1 MNKFLIVITLIVT
14 LISCGGSDNG
24 DKAVG
29 LKGVAHANYVK
40 NGVIKLY
47 GVKDDNSKQYI
58 ASVVTNDT
66 GHYSFLESH
75 ITYGYKAYI
84 IEAVSGTYI
93 DEAKIRAAKANGKT
107 DAEAEIEATMVLNS
121 QEPIQSITYLKEGGI
136 EEVAITPATDIVVKI
151 LEREGNFS
159 EATRRV
165 AAQNTVRGLLGA
177 VAPDD
182 LNLFTTQPVD
192 LNESLQVENSQS
204 NQKVY
209 SSLMSGLSQLQQ
221 DTKKSIAEISTEL
234 SQNINVQNQ
243 GEAVQDSALL
253 SQFRESFEMSTKQ
266 DNQAGKDT
274 GIEMFADGATN
285 VVTTNAY
292 LANVAYKP
300 NDKVVKDGVEYT
312 CKAWPDGAWCAS
324 PVYQPGSALSSRAWN
339 TDGGTA
345 NIVESDTD
353 INNINYWSNQA
364 YVAGNKI
371 YYKGDAYECKGWPY
385 TGWCQLRE
393 PGTNGWQDAW
403 REYTGH
409 YDVADN
415 VKQDNDKKN
424 SDDDAVQE
432 EQENQAELALERPL
446 LQLDQS
452 DGQYT
457 LLIYATYTNNSN
469 RPDGYIL
476 YKDGQQVKEVA
487 WSNTQDTIAN
497 EHGLKD
503 DDVHRYFVKTYRIL
517 ARSANERDYS
527 NASIIQIIKAKK
539 VTGTALNQP
548 QSLLTTS
555 TLSFAGAVG
564 QNSGKIYINGGD
576 GDGNLIVSSTN
587 TSIAR
592 ITAIPNYAN
601 QFIIEAIAVGNTSI
615 AIQKA
620 ASSDHAFVAS
630 NVISIPVVIKDTTP
644 VVTSDKTPGKPI
656 IAWLAASVVYGD
668 FGLKWNMWW
677 GDRATTAKLYVDD
690 VVVATA
696 TLDDFSAS
704 KGAQR
709 GGFGYAN
716 AVTADTDHIFKVA
729 LCNHDICT
737 VSNEKTVTFLAQNS
751 TPPTTP
757 TNPTNPT
764 NPTIP
769 TIPTEPPPAHFSSDH
784 FAVGYLPSWGIN
796 WFSKANASSSQM
808 VNIDPLYT
816 HVVISFAQPNITYV
830 KNSNSFQG
838 TGIGFSATFDAVKE
852 AVKLLKAKNVKVLL
866 AVGGATYN
874 NWSALANNAGAHRQA
889 LVDLITDLDLDGLDV
904 DYEISGTD
912 DGNIVQY
919 YKSIEVL
926 YSITQQT
933 NTLLSIA
940 GWSTGADC
948 TAQTQSDTSC
958 KDKTSFWQGNA
969 GRERLVF
976 NKMRADNL
984 EPNDVFD
991 YTAIMSYDG
1000 SFKRFDPILLYKN
1013 YQEIYSGKLAIGFE
1027 LATEAW
1033 GGAELVS
1040 TDVEARSCDGVSK
1053 SSMLAGDSYRV
1064 FDTKKPYS
1072 VERLVNFIKT
1082 QPNSGIMLW
1091 SMYKA
1096 AGASP
1101 SCNKAL
1107 SYQAFN
1113 ASARHFLGGKALTED
1128 EQLAKDIDEVNA
1140 QISTFKS
1147 IPKYIKLVNDANT
1160 LDGFTLDMTAIT
1172 TAISDAASAYSGA
1185 KNAALKTSL
1194 ENYLKVINDTFLQQ
1208 KSNYEIALLRH
1219 NAEIEAA
1226 REQARTVEVYQ
1237 NLRIKVN
1244 AGILD
1249 IEASFEASITTALAR
1264 EIFNNDA
1271 RTEVQA
1277 EIDKQKILV
1286 DQFKTKVTA
1295 KTNILAILFGQIGS
1309 TYSEENSQTL
1319 MALEQTYIVKKQA
1332 LKVEFASLI
1341 NTAIVTINALKPDD
1355 DKVNEDD
1362 EGTGTT
1368 PPPSNG
1374 GDNAVRELNILSYF
1388 DQQTVANGSGVSI
1401 ILTYKKE
1408 ADIYFRDAKIVIS
1421 GDAQYTPDIVAP
1433 TLSWV
1438 NPREEYDYDNTT
1450 QRVLTTLVFDTFA
1463 KKYVDT
1469 LFGGIGSTITINFW
1483 PAAPIN
1489 LDHISVVQ
1497 VTPGKVTIAQEDAT
1511 KAKPNRADSVALKV
1525 KGWPST
1531 LAMGTVTDNDFGLNQ
1546 RFFDS
1551 KVDAIFKYEG
1561 DGFGDRGDVIEPIV
1575 TTQTIRQARE
1585 IEALYGADKTRVMPT
1600 LVVYTANGSG
1610 GGLAQNDIKT
1620 NYKTVNA
1627 IDSSNNTVI
1636 EDSNLVKHFR
1646 NTIRMVANMQANK
1659 DDEHPNPATIVLN
1672 ADLFGEWQKNK
1683 LNGSF
1688 QNEYC
1693 GGSDDIDCENY
1704 QTILVREAMVAAIEA
1719 EKNYMVKKYSSAATN
1734 ATKTVEV
1741 DRLEIAYQLDDIK
1754 AKITETNIK
1763 NNIKGWVQAQNFM
1776 IKEFAPDVA
1785 FGWVINLWN
1794 PGSAH
1799 WVHKKYTG
1807 ERDVWNNASKGV
1819 AVFSKWIGAYDDN
1832 DYRPDFLTFD
1842 KYERDGFGAAGKP
1855 SYAFASREWD
1865 NYLMYVKQITDFIGT
1880 PAMLWQIP
1888 GGHMVTKTENLSGE
1902 SKLCANNE
1910 SSECFRHLDTDTHG
1924 GHSASGGSY
1933 FMGDKK
1939 IGTDTNNIRQDVLD
1953 ISLSGS
1959 HYNGATKVG
1968 DLLAQDSSHDWG
1980 VSELRHAVF
1989 SNAFAVLWGGG
2000 ETTGSVPIST
2010 NKTGGY
2016 NWLKNKI
2023 VDYRAK
2029 GGIPLYHQK
2038 KAGDNDI
2045 NALTSA
2051 LGLNTILASA
2061 SVANE
2066 MNSNVFLFNDAP
2078 GSWIPSS
2085 IYKWEDFLNALKAM
2099 HNTGISGDKY
2109 WLFDDS
2115 DSDEKKQ
2122 KYGAV
2127 AIASFLAQSMQ
2138 ETIQYN
2144 ACDEN
2149 SWQFFKDANTSK
2161 AVADSI
2167 ARGDFTVDQ
2176 PMDASCGQLG
2186 QVYADYG
2193 VDSYGVDNPYSCP
2206 RAPKMEVTAITNA
2219 KYYAAAAPIF
2229 AAPDAVLS
2237 DLGLLLDGKPGRW
2250 EDSGDCAGKPATA
2263 DDFEDPKI
2271 EGWARDECK
2280 IYKGQKAGSFVWDGS
2295 SKRSLEGCG
2304 WWGRGVIQT
2313 TGRENFGKLNHFVG
2327 RSHVDKDL
2335 IGSHVDWQGG
2345 VVEVKAPPENPLY
2358 ADMDLCANPELIC
2371 SSTEHKEIKWVAG
2384 LFYWMNSVQ
2393 AYTGGG
2399 KYQDWHYQ
2407 TELKKYVDS
2416 DFGQNNYQPLNGI
2429 PFVDAI
2435 SGIVNRG
2442 CPDSTCPN
2450 TGDVHAKKERADN
2463 FKKVMQGFGIA
2474 LDN

>member
-1 MNKFLIVITLIVT
+1 MNQFIKFLTIIVLIFTLT
-14 LISCGGSDNG
+14 SCGSNGNNG
-24 DKAVG
+24 DNSVG
-29 LKGVAHANYVK
+29 LKGVVHANYVK
-40 NGVIKLY
+40 NGVVKLY
-47 GVKDDNSKQYI
+47 GVKDNNTKQYI
-58 ASVVTNDT
+58 ASVTTDDK
-66 GHYSFLESH
+66 GHYSFLKSH

-84 IEAVSGTYI
+84 VEAASGTYV
-93 DEAKIRAAKANGKT
+93 DEARMRTAKVNGKT
-107 DAEAEIEATMVLNS
+107 DAEAEIDATVTLNS
-121 QEPIQSITYLKEGGI
+121 QEPIQSITYLKEGNV
-136 EEVAITPATDIVVKI
+136 EEVAITPATDIVVKV
-151 LEREGNFS
+151 LERENNFS
-159 EATRRV
+159 EVTREQV
-165 AAQNTVRGLLGA
+165 ARNTVSGLLGA

-182 LNLFTTQPVD
+182 LNLFTTQPID
-192 LNESLQVENSQS
+192 LSEPLQVENSQD

-209 SSLMSGLSQLQQ
+209 SSLMLGLSQLQQ
-221 DTKKSIAEISTEL
+221 DTGKSIAEISAEL
-234 SQNINVQNQ
+234 SQSINVQNQ
-243 GEAVQDSALL
+243 NEAVQDSALL
-253 SQFRESFEMSTKQ
+253 SQFRESFRESMKQ

-274 GIEMFADGATN
+274 GIQTLEDEVAN

-292 LANVAYKP
+292 LENVAYKP
-300 NDKVVKDGVEYT
+300 NDKVVKDGIEYT
-312 CKAWPDGAWCAS
+312 CKAWPNGAWCAS
-324 PVYQPGSALSSRAWN
+324 PIYKPGSALSSRAWS
-339 TDGGTA
+339 TDGGIA
-345 NIVESDTD
+345 NVVESDTD
-353 INNINYWSNQA
+353 ISNINYWSNQV

-371 YYKGDAYECKGWPY
+371 YYEGKAYECKGWPY

-393 PGTNGWQDAW
+393 PGANGWKDAW
-403 REYTGH
+403 REYTGS
-409 YDVADN
+409 YEVADN
-415 VKQDNDKKN
+415 VKQDNDNK
-424 SDDDAVQE
+424 SDNAVKE
-432 EQENQAELALERPL
+432 EQKGQAKLALERPL

-469 RPDGYIL
+469 RPNGYVL

-487 WSNTQDTIAN
+487 WSDTQDTIAS

-503 DDVHRYFVKTYRIL
+503 DDIHRYFVKTYRTL
-517 ARSANERDYS
+517 ARAANEKDYS
-527 NASIIQIIKAKK
+527 NASIIQIVKAKK
-539 VTGTALNQP
+539 ATESATNQP

-555 TLSFAGAVG
+555 ILSFTGAVG
-564 QNSGKIYINGGD
+564 HNSGKIYINGGD
-576 GDGNLIVSSTN
+576 GDGNLTISSSD

-592 ITAIPNYAN
+592 ITAIPNHAN
-601 QFIIEAIAVGNTSI
+601 QFIIETMAVGSTSI
-615 AIQKA
+615 VIQKE
-620 ASSDHAFVAS
+620 ASSDQTFVAS
-630 NVISIPVVIKDTTP
+630 NVINILVVVESTTP
-644 VVTSDKTPGKPI
+644 VIASDKTPGKPV
-656 IAWLAASVVYGD
+656 IAWLATSTAYGD

-690 VVVATA
+690 VVISTA
-696 TLDDFSAS
+696 TLDDFSES

-716 AVTADTDHIFKVA
+716 AVTTDTDHTFKIA
-729 LCNHDICT
+729 LCNGDICT
-737 VSNEKTVTFLAQNS
+737 VSNEKTVKFLAQNS
-751 TPPTTP
+751 VPPTTPPTTP
-757 TNPTNPT
+757 
-764 NPTIP
+764 PTIP
-769 TIPTEPPPAHFSSDH
+769 TPPTTPPPAHFSSNH
-784 FAVGYLPSWGIN
+784 FAVGYLPSWGVN

-808 VNIDPLYT
+808 VDIDPLYT
-816 HVVISFAQPNITYV
+816 HVVISFVQPNIAYV

-874 NWSALANNAGAHRQA
+874 NWTALANNTGAHRQA
-889 LVDLITDLDLDGLDV
+889 LVDLVTDLDLDGLDV
-904 DYEISGTD
+904 DYEINGTD

-919 YKSIEVL
+919 YKSIKVL

-948 TAQTQSDTSC
+948 TAQTQSDASC
-958 KDKTSFWQGNA
+958 TGKISFWSGNA

-1000 SFKRFDPILLYKN
+1000 SFKRFDPVLLYKN

-1040 TDVEARSCDGVSK
+1040 TNAEARSCEGTTK
-1053 SSMLAGDSYRV
+1053 SSMLGGDSYHI
-1064 FDTKKPYS
+1064 FDAKKPYS
-1072 VERLVNFIKT
+1072 VERFVDFIKT
-1082 QPNSGIMLW
+1082 QPNSGVMLW
-1091 SMYKA
+1091 SMYKT

-1101 SCNKAL
+1101 SCGKAL
-1107 SYQAFN
+1107 GYQAFN
-1113 ASARHFLGGKALTED
+1113 ESVRHFLGGAALTEE
-1128 EQLAKDIDEVNA
+1128 EQLAKDIDEINA

-1147 IPKYIKLVNDANT
+1147 TSKYIKLVSDANILSGFN
-1160 LDGFTLDMTAIT
+1160 LDITAIT
-1172 TAISDAASAYSGA
+1172 TAITNAASAYSGE
-1185 KNAALKTSL
+1185 KNVALKTTL
-1194 ENYLKVINDTFLQQ
+1194 ENYLKTINTTFLQQ
-1208 KSNYEIALLRH
+1208 KSMYEIALLKH

-1226 REQARTVEVYQ
+1226 REQARTVAVYQ
-1237 NLRIKVN
+1237 NLRIKVD

-1249 IEASFEASITTALAR
+1249 IKTSLDTSITTALAR
-1264 EIFNNDA
+1264 EIFNDDTK
-1271 RTEVQA
+1271 TEVQA
-1277 EIDKQKILV
+1277 EIDIQKALIG
-1286 DQFKTKVTA
+1286 QFQTKVTTE
-1295 KTNILAILFGQIGS
+1295 KNTLAGLLSQIS
-1309 TYSEENSQTL
+1309 NTYSEENSQTL
-1319 MALEQTYIVKKQA
+1319 VALEQTYIIKKQA
-1332 LKVEFASLI
+1332 LKVEFALLI
-1341 NTAIVTINALKPDD
+1341 NTAIVAINALKPDD
-1355 DKVNEDD
+1355 DKVDEDG
-1362 EGTGTT
+1362 ETGVT
-1368 PPPSNG
+1368 PPPSG
-1374 GDNAVRELNILSYF
+1374 GDNSDNSNVTEINILSYF

-1408 ADIYFRDAKIVIS
+1408 ADIHFRDAKIVIS
-1421 GDAQYTPDIVAP
+1421 GDAQYIPGIIAP
-1433 TLSWV
+1433 AMSWV
-1438 NPREEYDYDNTT
+1438 NPKEEYGYDNATNK
-1450 QRVLTTLVFDTFA
+1450 VLTTLIFDTFA

-1489 LDHISVVQ
+1489 LGGIKVVQ
-1497 VTPGKVTIAQEDAT
+1497 VTPGKVTIAQEDAK
-1511 KAKPNRADSVALKV
+1511 KAKPNRADSVVLKV

-1585 IEALYGADKTRVMPT
+1585 IEALDDTGKTRVMPT

-1620 NYKTVNA
+1620 NYKTENS
-1627 IDSSNNTVI
+1627 IDSSDNTVI

-1646 NTIRMVANMQANK
+1646 NTIRMAANMQANK
-1659 DDEHPNPATIVLN
+1659 DDDHPNPATIVLD

-1683 LNGSF
+1683 LNGTF

-1704 QTILVREAMVAAIEA
+1704 QTILVREAMLTAIEA
-1719 EKNYMVKKYSSAATN
+1719 EKNYMVKKYSSIATN
-1734 ATKTVEV
+1734 ATKTEDVN
-1741 DRLEIAYQLDDIK
+1741 RLEIVYQLNDIK
-1754 AKITETNIK
+1754 AKITEANIK
-1763 NNIKGWVQAQNFM
+1763 NNIKGWVQSQNFM

-1855 SYAFASREWD
+1855 SYAFSSREWD

-1888 GGHMVTKTENLSGE
+1888 GGHMVTKTEDLSGE
-1902 SKLCANNE
+1902 SHLCTDNE
-1910 SSECFRHLDTDTHG
+1910 SDGCFRHLDTAIYG

-1933 FMGDKK
+1933 FMGDKE
-1939 IGTDTNNIRQDVLD
+1939 IGTDVGNIRQDVLN
-1953 ISLSGS
+1953 IALSGS

-1968 DLLAQDSSHDWG
+1968 DLLGQDSSHNWG
-1980 VSELRHAVF
+1980 ASELRHSVF
-1989 SNAFAVLWGGG
+1989 SNAFAILWGGG

-2023 VDYRAK
+2023 VDYREN
-2029 GGIPLYHQK
+2029 GGIPLYHNETS
-2038 KAGDNDI
+2038 DSST
-2045 NALTSA
+2045 NALTSVA
-2051 LGLNTILASA
+2051 TLNTALTSA
-2061 SVANE
+2061 SLAND
-2066 MNSNVFLFNDAP
+2066 MNNNVLLFNAAP

-2085 IYKWEDFLNALKAM
+2085 LYKWEDFLEALKAM
-2099 HNTGISGDKY
+2099 HNTGISGEKY
-2109 WLFDDS
+2109 WLFDEDDS
-2115 DSDEKKQ
+2115 NEQKQ
-2122 KYGAV
+2122 KYAKV

-2167 ARGDFTVDQ
+2167 ARGDFTIDQ
-2176 PMDASCGQLG
+2176 PMDAACGQLG

-2193 VDSYGVDNPYSCP
+2193 VDSNGIDNPYSCP

-2219 KYYAAAAPIF
+2219 KYYAAAGPVF

-2263 DDFEDPKI
+2263 DNFKDPKI

-2280 IYKGQKAGSFVWDGS
+2280 VYKGQKAGSFVWDGS

-2335 IGSHVDWQGG
+2335 INKNVDWKGG
-2345 VVEVKAPPENPLY
+2345 VVNVKAPPENPLY
-2358 ADMDLCANPELIC
+2358 AGMDLCANPELIC

-2393 AYTGGG
+2393 AYEGGG
-2399 KYQDWHYQ
+2399 IYQDWNYK

-2416 DFGQNNYQPLNGI
+2416 NFGENNYQPLNGTSFI
-2429 PFVDAI
+2429 DSI

-2442 CPDSTCPN
+2442 CPDDECPDV
-2450 TGDVHAKKERADN
+2450 GKVHAKKERADN
-2463 FKKVMQGFGIA
+2463 FKKVMKGLGIT
-2474 LDN
+2474 LTN